1 MQYDQPLLVVA
12 KLSTHFRISSLVKQL
27 KSEGQATYA
36 PQANNASEQCEVILD
51 GMSFLLSRY
60 APAELNKGFEI
71 DTLANSFCKKP
82 VSDSSAIGIALGE
95 NIKSGKHVATINRAL
110 LKLAILTG
118 DIVNAT
124 HVSWLPA
131 RHNIDFGFFVEA
143 ANDYIA
149 GGPVPALIQVAV
161 NKSSD
166 GALHTTGLDYFCGQE
181 VVFQAPPDFPENES
195 IKRLVRIAH
204 DLATNGPIDNAIETS
219 GLDVDETIR
228 FQPSGDSKH
237 LSVEIIV

>member
-1 MQYDQPLLVVA
+1 MQYDKPLLVVA
-12 KLSTHFRISSLVKQL
+12 KLDDDFRLFNLAEQL
-27 KSEGQATYA
+27 KSEGQTTYTQ
-36 PQANNASEQCEVILD
+36 QANSAYEQCEVIWD
-51 GMSFLLSRY
+51 GMSFLFSRY
-60 APAELNKGFEI
+60 TPADLNNGFEI
-71 DTLANSFCKKP
+71 ETLANSFCKKP
-82 VSDSSAIGIALGE
+82 VADSSAIGIALGE

-110 LKLAILTG
+110 LQLAILTG
-118 DIVNAT
+118 DIVNAS

-181 VVFQAPPDFPENES
+181 VVFQAPTHFPENES

-204 DLATNGPIDNAIETS
+204 DLATNGPIDNNIETS
-219 GLDVDETIR
+219 GLDAGETIR
-228 FQPSGDSKH
+228 FQPSRDSKY